1 MDAAVLT
8 VFATF
13 FAALMIANLTG
24 HSRLSATV
32 RKPRLFRFVIVLVA
46 AATVPVDVYAVLYG
60 TVGPGG
66 VAIEDVAGR
75 LLLLNVAASCGVAA
89 LHESLRGRAIS
100 AASRPDDQS
109 DTEQPVRMGVLGW
122 TGPLI
127 ALVAVTAVVVLGSR
141 GNGPELG
148 NVGPVWAVY
157 SLLICMISA
166 YALARK
172 RAGSAIDPQ
181 EG

>member
-1 MDAAVLT
+1 MDVAVLLIFAVFFTGLVVLTTTGNGRLRAAV
-8 VFATF
+8 
-13 FAALMIANLTG
+13 
-24 HSRLSATV
+24 R
-32 RKPRLFRFVIVLVA
+32 RPRLFQLVVAAAA

-66 VAIEDVAGR
+66 AAIEDVAGR

-89 LHESLRGRAIS
+89 LHEALRGRAIS
-100 AASRPDDQS
+100 AAAALDDS
-109 DTEQPVRMGVLGW
+109 EVEEPLRMGVLGW

-127 ALVAVTAVVVLGSR
+127 ALGVVTVVVAIGSL

-148 NVGPVWAVY
+148 NVGPVWACY
-157 SLLICMISA
+157 SLLICLISA
-166 YALARK
+166 YALLRR
-172 RAGSAIDPQ
+172 RAGSAIDPR

>member
-1 MDAAVLT
+1 MDVAVLLI
-8 VFATF
+8 FALF
-13 FAALMIANLTG
+13 FTALVVVTTSSHGLLRA
-24 HSRLSATV
+24 SV
-32 RKPRLFRFVIVLVA
+32 RRPRLFQVVIVLA
-46 AATVPVDVYAVLYG
+46 AATTVPVDLYAVVYG

-66 VAIEDVAGR
+66 TAIEDVVGR

-100 AASRPDDQS
+100 AAPTSDDTS
-109 DTEQPVRMGVLGW
+109 EHEQPVRMGVLGW
-122 TGPLI
+122 IGPLI
-127 ALVAVTAVVVLGSR
+127 ALAAVTAVVVLGSR

-157 SLLICMISA
+157 SLLICVLSA
-166 YALARK
+166 YALLRK
-172 RAGSAIDPQ
+172 RAEKAIDPQ